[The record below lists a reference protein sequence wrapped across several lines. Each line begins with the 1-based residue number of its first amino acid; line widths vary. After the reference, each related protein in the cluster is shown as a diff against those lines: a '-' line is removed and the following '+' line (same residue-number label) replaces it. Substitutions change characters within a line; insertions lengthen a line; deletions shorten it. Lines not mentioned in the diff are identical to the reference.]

1 MISISGG
8 ILSKEYLWKK
18 VYQLQNVSRIMSAIY
33 RIPSGSSLQNKSLS
47 NTLLFCYSTNPD
59 LVTEW
64 TKMSK
69 IPNCPGSEFL

>member
-1 MISISGG
+1 MISISER
-8 ILSKEYLWKK
+8 ILSKEDLWRK

-47 NTLLFCYSTNPD
+47 NTLLFCYCTNPD